1 MVKGKVGESSDSA
14 AGAGSPLEWVVPALA
29 VATFTASWAGLYP
42 SVFVEQW
49 YARRLFPLISRF
61 AELIADAV
69 SFSWLDMAVPVV
81 VVSVAWLIRR
91 RRWKLLLDLGAA
103 FYLILFWSWALN
115 YHRERLSSKL
125 QVDVSHM
132 KVGAIDDF
140 TMRAAAELNRLYKE
154 KEKLTYDE
162 AGTLEEARRRVRRVI
177 GIIDGKDWD
186 APHRVKVSW
195 IANRWFR
202 AAGIDGMFNPIGH
215 EPIVSETLLDIERP
229 FVVAHEFAHVQ
240 GYPDEGDANVIA
252 ALATLMSSN
261 PAFQYSGWL
270 NLWLYLRNRDRDRLL
285 DSGPGE
291 DLQRIFSRLRRERIE
306 WISHLQSLVLDWFLK
321 ANSVEQGIRSYS
333 RVVLLVAGIE
343 PSWERFR

>member
-1 MVKGKVGESSDSA
+1 MVKRKVGVSGESTRS
-14 AGAGSPLEWVVPALA
+14 AGARLGWIFPAFAL
-29 VATFTASWAGLYP
+29 VTFLTSWADLYP
-42 SVFVEQW
+42 TPAVEQW
-49 YARRLFPLISRF
+49 YARGIFPLISGVARR
-61 AELIADAV
+61 IADAV
-69 SFSWLDMAVPVV
+69 PFSWLDPVIPSGFV
-81 VVSVAWLIRR
+81 LAAWLIHRR
-91 RRWKLLLDLGAA
+91 QWKWLLNLAAA

-125 QVDVSHM
+125 QVDVPHI
-132 KVGAIDDF
+132 KAGAVNDF
-140 TMRAAAELNRLYKE
+140 AMCAAAELNRLYKE
-154 KEKLTYDE
+154 KEGLTYDE

-177 GIIDGKDWD
+177 GIIDGKDWE
-186 APHRVKVSW
+186 APHRVKISW
-195 IANRWFR
+195 VANRWFR

-215 EPIVSETLLDIERP
+215 EPIVSGTLLDIERP
-229 FVVAHEFAHVQ
+229 FVIVHEFAHVQ

-285 DSGPGE
+285 DSGPRA
-291 DLQRIFSRLRRERIE
+291 DLERIFNRLRRERIE
-306 WISHLQSLVLDWFLK
+306 WISHLQSFILDWFLK
-321 ANSVEQGIRSYS
+321 ANSVEQGIQSYS